1 MDRFTDKV
9 GVITDGR
16 SGRGP
21 APTFGGWPARLTT
34 RTVIASGDEDG

>member
-21 APTFGGWPARLTT
+21 AANFRRVAGAPYYTDRD
-34 RTVIASGDEDG
+34 RIRR